1 MSSQPVQHERQ
12 ESKPSQN
19 CLDYSVVRGGIQEG
33 LLMLTL
39 PVQFAS
45 ANPATTLPALARGM
59 TVQHGG
65 MQWICVFPIDQY
77 WFAVPVDGGKL
88 EAQWYGQSDE
98 RSELRRSDAE
108 VEAIAHCL
116 RQATPTQAERAQLS
130 DAISTGISAVDV
142 LAPVGRG
149 QSMLI
154 CGGSASGKSTL
165 ACDII
170 EKLLALNSFDKVI
183 RFSKD
188 LSASPSDVVADDRPE
203 AIGHAERRGYAE
215 ISVVAGTDT
224 TSASCLLGPFLS
236 AIAAAESSRDAG
248 GHAVLVLDTLAPMVD
263 SWDLGLRWAE
273 ASRGCSLEQESISGQ
288 RRSFFSNIFERAAN
302 LKCGGSLTLLGL
314 VDTDAFTAV
323 GPSVDAMSLDR
334 AASKL
339 QGCYV
344 LADFAGR
351 KESDLERIKR
361 LEERGVSLTDKTLA
375 AIGIAP
381 PAHRMQKSEHSVAMR
396 ELQSLSDGQI
406 VLDQAM
412 AKTGAFPAV
421 VPGTTF
427 SRFGLGSTNPQP
439 GAASVQRDVRP
450 TALQGVA
457 AHLRMELA
465 LENDARFREVGS
477 DADVAQSTRMEAVK
491 ATLLQGRHTHLQTEE
506 MVALLLAAC
515 SGAFDRLPH
524 EKAVASLRG
533 GSSSPFIQY
542 LNSSAPLLLQR
553 LKGDD
558 RIPKELASELDVSIR
573 CFVALQAAS

>member
-1 MSSQPVQHERQ
+1 M
-12 ESKPSQN
+12 
-19 CLDYSVVRGGIQEG
+19 
-33 LLMLTL
+33 
-39 PVQFAS
+39 
-45 ANPATTLPALARGM
+45 
-59 TVQHGG
+59 
-65 MQWICVFPIDQY
+65 
-77 WFAVPVDGGKL
+77 
-88 EAQWYGQSDE
+88 
-98 RSELRRSDAE
+98 
-108 VEAIAHCL
+108 
-116 RQATPTQAERAQLS
+116 
-130 DAISTGISAVDV
+130 
-142 LAPVGRG
+142 
-149 QSMLI
+149 
-154 CGGSASGKSTL
+154 
-165 ACDII
+165 
-170 EKLLALNSFDKVI
+170 
-183 RFSKD
+183 
-188 LSASPSDVVADDRPE
+188 
-203 AIGHAERRGYAE
+203 
-215 ISVVAGTDT
+215 
-224 TSASCLLGPFLS
+224 
-236 AIAAAESSRDAG
+236 
-248 GHAVLVLDTLAPMVD
+248 
-263 SWDLGLRWAE
+263 
-273 ASRGCSLEQESISGQ
+273 
-288 RRSFFSNIFERAAN
+288 
-302 LKCGGSLTLLGL
+302 
-314 VDTDAFTAV
+314 
-323 GPSVDAMSLDR
+323 
-334 AASKL
+334 
-339 QGCYV
+339 
-344 LADFAGR
+344 
-351 KESDLERIKR
+351 ERIKR